1 MITEELSITYTSSRI
16 FEVSRKRLGR
26 GSNASA
32 FSFSSFR
39 SACNFS
45 VRQPLSH
52 SIVWCWTNGWWLT
65 HCQPIWTDYTTFAF
79 AFQRQCE
86 PYRYAASRWR
96 LKRSIYSLSRQLP
109 EISNPVHT
117 HTQKSNPGHR
127 EQGDDIDNIL
137 FCQESEF
144 VWGQTRLK
152 DLWQCHLECRVP
164 ISQASLSEYSLL
176 PVI

>member
-1 MITEELSITYTSSRI
+1 MEAEKDHI
-16 FEVSRKRLGR
+16 FPDLQPSPEVL
-26 GSNASA
+26 
-32 FSFSSFR
+32 
-39 SACNFS
+39 CE
-45 VRQPLSH
+45 
-52 SIVWCWTNGWWLT
+52 LT
-65 HCQPIWTDYTTFAF
+65 HTKKPD
-79 AFQRQCE
+79 
-86 PYRYAASRWR
+86 PS
-96 LKRSIYSLSRQLP
+96 
-109 EISNPVHT
+109 
-117 HTQKSNPGHR
+117 HR